1 MEHELTLREYQRQ
14 AMRTNR
20 VRGEDLTSIMV
31 PLLGL
36 AGEAGSLLTEYKKW
50 LREGERYRPFTD
62 QVSEEIGDIL
72 WYLATIAQREGL
84 DLQEIAEEN
93 LAKLQ
98 DRWSPKLG
106 ENAERLD
113 EVFHQARHGT
123 PGDDAASADPAQRAH
138 YQIVRDTGDHHQPM
152 RLAILRHHRKAPRD
166 RLAGRPD

>member
-1 MEHELTLREYQRQ
+1 MAMEHELTLREYQRQ

-20 VRGEDLTSIMV
+20 VQGGNLQSIMV

-50 LREGERYRPFTD
+50 LREGPRYRPFTD

-98 DRWSPKLG
+98 DRWSPKQG
-106 ENAERLD
+106 ENAELFQR
-113 EVFHQARHGT
+113 G
-123 PGDDAASADPAQRAH
+123 GYDAGYPPYEQLPHSLAVRFREDP
-138 YQIVRDTGDHHQPM
+138 D
-152 RLAILRHHRKAPRD
+152 
-166 RLAGRPD
+166 